1 MADYQAN
8 LQQAAERL
16 RASDAPG
23 CQTLCSSVLGA
34 SGVPATATAAA
45 YHLRGL
51 AAAQLGQRD
60 RAVADLR
67 QAWQASPQNHHAALW
82 LGRLLRQ
89 QGLFEQ
95 AVPPL
100 QKATER
106 SGFDT
111 DAHYELGRCMT
122 QLQQPEQAMQHYQ
135 QVLELMPRHA
145 DAAANLAFLLERA
158 NKLEEAGKLA
168 DQALQLAPGNF
179 MANLTRA
186 TIDRRQGRHVQAQV
200 RLAAVLRDQPS
211 VLNRSI
217 TLNQMGQSHDQQ
229 GDYPQAFDCF
239 SESNLILR
247 NHHPCGQPDDN
258 GSYGIRTLGHLLGWL
273 QQNPP
278 SNWSA
283 NNGNP
288 GKERARNPADSPVF
302 LVGFPRSGT
311 TLLHQALA
319 AHPDIEVLEELE
331 FLAPARLRWLEQEGA
346 PGLANLKPEE
356 IRAARDE
363 YLASFSSQRKHPQR
377 RIAVDKLPL
386 NIAYLALIH
395 RLFPAAHIILALRD
409 PRDACLSCFFQ
420 TFELTGA
427 MPYFLD
433 LMDTARYYDQLMRL
447 ATSSLDAIS
456 NPRHTIRYEQ
466 LVDDFTGQMQPL
478 ISFLGLD
485 WDERVMNYRQQ
496 LQQHIATP
504 SYHQVAQPLYTRSIG
519 RWKNYQQQME
529 PAQAFLTPWV
539 ARFGYSPA

>member
-16 RASDAPG
+16 NASDAPG
-23 CQTLCSSVLGA
+23 CQALCDKVLGG
-34 SGVPATATAAA
+34 SGVPAAATAAA
-45 YHLRGL
+45 FHLRGL
-51 AAAQLGQRD
+51 AAAQLGQHD
-60 RAVADLR
+60 QAVADLHT
-67 QAWQASPQNHHAALW
+67 AWQASPENHHAALW

-89 QGLFEQ
+89 QGQFEQ

-100 QKATER
+100 QKAAER

-122 QLQQPEQAMQHYQ
+122 QLQLPEQAMRHYQ
-135 QVLELMPRHA
+135 RVLELMPRHA

-168 DQALQLAPGNF
+168 DQALQLAPDNF

-186 TIDRRQGRHVQAQV
+186 TLDRRQGQHAQAQE
-200 RLAAVLRDQPS
+200 RLTAVLRDQPS
-211 VLNRSI
+211 ALNRSI

-229 GDYPQAFDCF
+229 GAYTQAFACF

-258 GSYGIRTLGHLLGWL
+258 GSYGISTLGRLSDWL
-273 QQNPP
+273 RQNPP

-283 NNGNP
+283 HGGEP
-288 GKERARNPADSPVF
+288 GEEAAGKPAGSPVF

-331 FLAPARLRWLEQEGA
+331 LLAPARQRWLEQEGA
-346 PGLANLKPEE
+346 PGLANLQPEHL
-356 IRAARDE
+356 RAAREE
-363 YLASFSSQRKHPQR
+363 YLAAMNSHRQHPQR
-377 RIAVDKLPL
+377 RIVVDKLPL

-395 RLFPAAHIILALRD
+395 RLFPAAHIIVALRD

-433 LMDTARYYDQLMRL
+433 LMDTVRYYDQLMRL
-447 ATSSLDAIS
+447 ATSSLDIIS

-466 LVDDFTGQMQPL
+466 LVDDFAGQMRPL
-478 ISFLGLD
+478 IRFLGLD
-485 WDERVMNYRQQ
+485 WDQGVMNYRQH

-504 SYHQVAQPLYTRSIG
+504 SYHQVAQPLYIRAIG

-539 ARFGYSPA
+539 RHFGYPPA